1 MNQDEPVDKDET
13 ISGVFALLD
22 AADIIYLSQ
31 EQVDELIAK
40 YRKEL
45 ELKE

>member
-1 MNQDEPVDKDET
+1 MNQDEPVDNDET
-13 ISGVFALLD
+13 VSGVFELLD
-22 AADIIYLSQ
+22 AADIINLSQ